1 MEHENTGLTKKVLA
15 LIEENLQHPQCL
27 TKVET
32 VILNDEPN
40 YYALFTEEMGVTPNA
55 YIIKQRLKHAEK
67 LLEQKEL
74 SFQDISKA
82 IGLNGY
88 FEFTQLFKHF
98 NGMSPASYR
107 NQMLKTI

>member
-1 MEHENTGLTKKVLA
+1 MEHKNTELTKKVLL
-15 LIEENLQHPQCL
+15 LIEENLQHPHCL
-27 TKVET
+27 AKVED
-32 VILNDEPN
+32 VILVNDSN
-40 YYALFTEEMGVTPNA
+40 YYALFTEEMGLTPDA

-74 SFQDISKA
+74 SLKDISKA

-107 NQMLKTI
+107 NQILKTI

>member
-1 MEHENTGLTKKVLA
+1 MEHKNEALTKKVLL
-15 LIEENLQHPQCL
+15 LIEENLQHPHCL
-27 TKVET
+27 AKVED
-32 VILNDEPN
+32 VILNNEPN
-40 YYALFTEEMGVTPNA
+40 YYELFTEEMGLTPDA

-74 SFQDISKA
+74 SLKDISKA

-107 NQMLKTI
+107 NQILKTI